1 LTEKPAIISVKNLHK
16 TFRDGS
22 STIRL
27 FNGLTFEVSEA
38 DFVAV
43 TGASGTG
50 KTTLINLIAGLEEPT
65 QGSVKVLGKELSF
78 LNSSDLAVIRAH
90 SIGILFQTFGL
101 INGLTV
107 QENIKLA
114 QDLSRNNGSRRER
127 YASELLEF
135 FDIQDKA
142 NFSPASLSF
151 GEAKKVGIA
160 RALAAEPELLLLDE
174 PTGNLDT
181 PSVNV
186 LLPILRGL
194 RHIYGKTIIMT
205 TNSLRAAK
213 IANREIRLE
222 RPTMMMNQIM

>member
-1 LTEKPAIISVKNLHK
+1 LTENSAIIAVKNLHK
-16 TFRDGS
+16 AFRDGS
-22 STIRL
+22 STIGL

-50 KTTLINLIAGLEEPT
+50 KTTLINLISGLEKPT
-65 QGSVKVLGKELSF
+65 QGSVKVLGKELSS
-78 LNSSDLAVIRAH
+78 LSSSDLAIIRAH

-101 INGLTV
+101 LNDLTV

-114 QDLSRNNGSRRER
+114 QDLSRNKGSRRER

-135 FDIQDKA
+135 FGIQDKA

-160 RALAAEPELLLLDE
+160 RALAAEPEILLLDE
-174 PTGNLDT
+174 PTGNLDP